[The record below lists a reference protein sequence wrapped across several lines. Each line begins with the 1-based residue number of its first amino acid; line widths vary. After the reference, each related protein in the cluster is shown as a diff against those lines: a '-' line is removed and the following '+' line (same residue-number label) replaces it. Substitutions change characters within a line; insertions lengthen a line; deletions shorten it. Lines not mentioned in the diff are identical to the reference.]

1 VCLVLYLK
9 SVVNSVLGSDSD
21 GPQLRPY
28 RIANS
33 SIVRYVLSMLATVTT
48 ASRNWLFAG
57 REIFPALLEAING
70 ARESIRLEMYIY
82 EPGALG
88 TQFLE
93 ALVRAQ
99 QRGVQVRVLL
109 DALGSINLPATF
121 WDPLRSAG
129 GQARQF
135 NPLRLHRMAIRDHRK
150 CLVCDDQI
158 AFIGGFNIAQ
168 EYDGDGVTSGW
179 CDVGLK
185 LQGPIVSELAAAFD
199 EMFARSD
206 FRHKHFMR
214 LRKFSAKRTVLAPD
228 EQLLLSGPGRGSS
241 PIKRALRR
249 DLAGARNVQIIIAYF
264 LPTWRIRRALTR
276 VVWRGGRVQLVLAGK
291 SDVLVSQLAGQ
302 SLYRRFLKAGVEI
315 FEYQPQILH
324 TKLIIIDDVIYLGSA
339 NLDQRSLNINYELM
353 IRFES
358 RQMAE
363 QARAVFANTLQH
375 CQPITFEQWRKSRSL
390 WRRLKQRWAYFLLV
404 RIDPYIAKR
413 QWKGLPD

>member
-1 VCLVLYLK
+1 
-9 SVVNSVLGSDSD
+9 
-21 GPQLRPY
+21 
-28 RIANS
+28 
-33 SIVRYVLSMLATVTT
+33 MLATVST

-150 CLVCDDQI
+150 CLICDDQI

-185 LQGPIVSELAAAFD
+185 LQGPIVSE
-199 EMFARSD
+199 
-206 FRHKHFMR
+206 
-214 LRKFSAKRTVLAPD
+214 
-228 EQLLLSGPGRGSS
+228 
-241 PIKRALRR
+241 
-249 DLAGARNVQIIIAYF
+249 
-264 LPTWRIRRALTR
+264 
-276 VVWRGGRVQLVLAGK
+276 
-291 SDVLVSQLAGQ
+291 LAGQ

-363 QARAVFANTLQH
+363 QART
-375 CQPITFEQWRKSRSL
+375 
-390 WRRLKQRWAYFLLV
+390 
-404 RIDPYIAKR
+404 
-413 QWKGLPD
+413 

>member
-1 VCLVLYLK
+1 
-9 SVVNSVLGSDSD
+9 
-21 GPQLRPY
+21 
-28 RIANS
+28 
-33 SIVRYVLSMLATVTT
+33 MLATVTA

-57 REIFPALLEAING
+57 REIFPALLEAIHG
-70 ARESIRLEMYIY
+70 ARVSIRLEMYIY

-88 TQFLE
+88 TLFLE

-99 QRGVQVRVLL
+99 QRGAQVRVLV

-150 CLVCDDQI
+150 CLICDNEV

-185 LQGPIVSELAAAFD
+185 LEGPIVSVLASAFAVI
-199 EMFARSD
+199 FARSD
-206 FRHKHFMR
+206 FQHKRFLR
-214 LRKFSAKRTVLAPD
+214 LRKFSAKKTVLAPD
-228 EQLLLSGPGRGSS
+228 EQLLLSGPGRGRS
-241 PIKRALRR
+241 PIKHALRR
-249 DLAGARNVQIIIAYF
+249 DLAAARTVQIIIAYF

-291 SDVLVSQLAGQ
+291 SDVLVAQLAGQ

-324 TKLIIIDDVIYLGSA
+324 TKLIIIDDVVYAGSA

-353 IRFES
+353 IRFEN

-363 QARAVFANTLQH
+363 QARAVFANTLRH
-375 CQPITFEQWRKSRSL
+375 SQPITFEVWRKSRSL
-390 WRRLKQRWAYFLLV
+390 WQRLKQRWAYFLLV

-413 QWKGLPD
+413 QWQGLPD

>member
-1 VCLVLYLK
+1 
-9 SVVNSVLGSDSD
+9 
-21 GPQLRPY
+21 
-28 RIANS
+28 
-33 SIVRYVLSMLATVTT
+33 MLATVTT

-82 EPGALG
+82 EPGPLG
-88 TQFLE
+88 TLFLE

-99 QRGVQVRVLL
+99 QRGAKVRVLL

-150 CLVCDDQI
+150 CLVCDGQI

-168 EYDGDGVTSGW
+168 EYYGDGVTSGW

-185 LQGPIVSELAAAFD
+185 LQGSIVSDLAAAFD

-206 FRHKHFMR
+206 FQHKRFMR
-214 LRKFSAKRTVLAPD
+214 LRKFSAKKTVLAPD
-228 EQLLLSGPGRGSS
+228 EQLLLSGPGRGRS
-241 PIKRALRR
+241 PIKHALRR
-249 DLAGARNVQIIIAYF
+249 DLAAARNVQIIIAYF

-291 SDVLVSQLAGQ
+291 SDVLVAQLAGQ

-324 TKLIIIDDVIYLGSA
+324 TKLIIIDEVVYAGSA

-353 IRFES
+353 IRFEN

-363 QARAVFANTLQH
+363 QARAVFANTLRH
-375 CQPITFEQWRKSRSL
+375 CQPITFEEWRKSRSL
-390 WRRLKQRWAYFLLV
+390 WQRLKQRWAYFLLV

-413 QWKGLPD
+413 QWQGLPD